1 MMNGRERMIAAI
13 NMEPTDQTPLAPPF
27 QGYWALGVMGVK
39 GPDAIARPKLAAQA
53 QIDIVE
59 RCHFDGLE
67 TMWDWLSP
75 VEALGCEVKIPDLG
89 AVPTWTN
96 VLSDDADALSK
107 LQVPEPAKDYR
118 LKSSMETT
126 EIMRKVL
133 GEEKFLYNTLVC
145 PYTLAGELR
154 GVETMMLDSLL
165 DPEFLQKL
173 LRFSTEVINEYCEY
187 LTKFELDGV
196 FICDPTAS
204 GSLISKEDY
213 IKYSQPAQK
222 ECAAVIN
229 QGGKY
234 TLLHMCGDTSDRLE
248 YVMDVGSAI
257 FSMDYQVSMLEAR
270 RQMAGKQ
277 AFLGNVK
284 PAHTLYSGTPRAVI
298 EESEQCIRD
307 AGDIGF
313 ILGAGC
319 DIAPDT
325 PLENVIVWNDVVKTK
340 G

>member
-1 MMNGRERMIAAI
+1 MNGRERMIAAI
-13 NMEPTDQTPLAPPF
+13 NMEPTDQIPLAPPF

-39 GPDAIARPKLAAQA
+39 GPDAIKRPKLAAQA
-53 QIDIVE
+53 QIDIVGQ
-59 RCHFDGLE
+59 CHFDGLE

-89 AVPTWTN
+89 AIPTWTN
-96 VLSDDADALSK
+96 VLSDDVDALSK

-126 EIMRKVL
+126 EVVRKIL

-165 DPEFLQKL
+165 EPEFLQKL
-173 LRFSTEVINEYCEY
+173 MQFSTEVIKEYCEY

-213 IKYSQPAQK
+213 IRYSQPAQK
-222 ECAAVIN
+222 ECATVIN

-257 FSMDYQVSMLEAR
+257 FSMDYQVPMQEAR

-284 PAHTLYSGTPRAVI
+284 PAHTLYSGTPRTVI

-325 PLENVIVWNDVVKTK
+325 PLENVIVWNDVVKTR
-340 G
+340 

>member
-1 MMNGRERMIAAI
+1 MMNGRERMLAAI

-39 GPDAIARPKLAAQA
+39 GPDSIRDPKMAAQA
-53 QIDIVE
+53 QIEIAK
-59 RCHFDGLE
+59 RCNFDGLE

-89 AVPTWTN
+89 AIPTWTN
-96 VLSDDADALSK
+96 ILSDDPDRLGALE
-107 LQVPEPAKDYR
+107 VPDPSKDYR
-118 LKSSMETT
+118 LQSSMRVT
-126 EIMRKVL
+126 EIMHKAL
-133 GEEKFLYNTLVC
+133 GAEKFLYNTLVC
-145 PYTLAGELR
+145 PFTLAGELR

-165 DPEFLQKL
+165 EPEFLPRL
-173 LRFSTEVINEYCEY
+173 LRFSTEVIKEYCQY
-187 LTKFELDGV
+187 LTGFELDAV

-213 IKYSQPAQK
+213 IRFSQPAQK
-222 ECAAVIN
+222 ECASVVRR
-229 QGGKY
+229 GGKL

-248 YVMDVGSAI
+248 YVMDVNSDI
-257 FSMDYQVSMLEAR
+257 FSMDYQVPLQEAR

-277 AFLGNVK
+277 AYLGNVK
-284 PAHTLYSGTPRAVI
+284 PAHTLYSGTPLAVV
-298 EESEQCIRD
+298 EESRQCIRD
-307 AGDIGF
+307 GGDVGF

-325 PLENVIVWNDVVKTK
+325 PLDNVMVWNEVVKMK
-340 G
+340 P